1 MKTFEVLNQKL
12 DFYNL
17 LIQCAAKLLKFLLDL
32 TSFCSRTYLCL
43 LSNLPTNFLGYTH
56 QIRIT
61 FVTLKK
67 IK

>member
-1 MKTFEVLNQKL
+1 MKTFKVLNQKL

-17 LIQCAAKLLKFLLDL
+17 LIQCAAKLLKFLLGL

-61 FVTLKK
+61 LVKLKK